1 MTDSDQHN
9 QPCPGE
15 EQKPSKQSMG
25 VGLPQD
31 PEKIKLIQQQLV
43 LILHAHKCQQRQK
56 LEPQNCG
63 ICFHPYCSTM
73 KSVLEH
79 FVKCTS
85 GRQCQFPHCVSSRQ
99 IISHWTNCNLE
110 YCRVC
115 TPVKK
120 YTTQQDAGQKK
131 TIDTMLNNLHI

>member
-1 MTDSDQHN
+1 
-9 QPCPGE
+9 
-15 EQKPSKQSMG
+15 MG
-25 VGLPQD
+25 GGLPQD

-120 YTTQQDAGQKK
+120 YTTQQDAGQNKAL
-131 TIDTMLNNLHI
+131 DTMLNNLHI